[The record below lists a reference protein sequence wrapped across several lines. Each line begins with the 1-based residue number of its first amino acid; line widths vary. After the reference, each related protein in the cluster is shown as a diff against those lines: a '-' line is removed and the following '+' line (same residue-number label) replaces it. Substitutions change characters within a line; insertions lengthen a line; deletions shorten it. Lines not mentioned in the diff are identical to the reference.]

1 MSGPSPADKATYGWP
16 KLVRDV
22 EGMHAKTTREMQTA
36 MMVIPAGT
44 RVRIT
49 RSFAWH
55 RLEIT
60 ADPCSCCG
68 VSVRVSRVNWRHL
81 MPCV

>member
-1 MSGPSPADKATYGWP
+1 MSGPSPTDQARGWP

-22 EGMHAKTTREMQTA
+22 EGMHARTNREITNG
-36 MMVIPAGT
+36 MMVVPAGT
-44 RVRIT
+44 RVRIS

-60 ADPCSCCG
+60 ADPCECCG
-68 VSVRVSRVNWRHL
+68 VKVRVSRVSWRA
-81 MPCV
+81 MDPCV